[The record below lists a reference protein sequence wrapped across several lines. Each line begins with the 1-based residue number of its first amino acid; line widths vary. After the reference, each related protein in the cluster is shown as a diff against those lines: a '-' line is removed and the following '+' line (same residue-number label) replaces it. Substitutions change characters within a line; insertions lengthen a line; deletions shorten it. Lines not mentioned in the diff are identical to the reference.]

1 MEFLN
6 TDFADAFWQCM
17 TALVPLFGAAIVLW
31 CVIAIIADLLR

>member
-6 TDFADAFWQCM
+6 TDFAAGFWQCM

-31 CVIAIIADLLR
+31 LVMTLITDVLR

>member
-6 TDFADAFWQCM
+6 IDFVSGFWQCM

-31 CVIAIIADLLR
+31 LVMTLVTDVLR